1 MEVLMKIGEFATMN
15 HVTAKM
21 LRYYDKIGLLQPS
34 SVDSETGY
42 RIYDAAQSAFLN
54 WVIILK
60 NLDFSLLQI
69 RRMLSGPIDSAVV
82 INLLIQKRIDFISIQ
97 NEHIQK
103 KIQIDQLIHMLEK
116 EGFQMKN
123 EIDLLHVDAESVHEI
138 KKNMPNM
145 ELFIEQIRDLVVSFQ
160 EEDVIAIIRF
170 DIAHFKQVNDTYGF
184 DTGDRVIV
192 GCYELL
198 RRQVEKNLVH
208 PVIGRAGGDEFI
220 IFAKT
225 GLDEMKRC
233 AESIVTSLSQHDFT
247 PSGCPLSMGCYIG
260 GLCCTD
266 KRLGVIRKMIESS
279 IECLQKARET
289 GVNTV
294 YIK

>member
-1 MEVLMKIGEFATMN
+1 MKIGEFADMN
-15 HVTAKM
+15 HVTTKM
-21 LRYYDKIGLLQPS
+21 LRYYDNIGLLQPS
-34 SVDSETGY
+34 NVDSETGY
-42 RIYDAAQSAFLN
+42 RIYDASQSALLN
-54 WVIILK
+54 WIIILK

-69 RRMLSGPIDSAVV
+69 RRMLSGPIDGAII
-82 INLLIQKRIDFISIQ
+82 INWLVQKRIEFISIQ

-103 KIQIDQLIHMLEK
+103 KMQIDKLIHILEK
-116 EGFQMKN
+116 EGFKMKN
-123 EIDLLHVDAESVHEI
+123 EIDLLQVDSESVHEI

-145 ELFIEQIRDLVVSFQ
+145 EMFIEQVRDLAESFL
-160 EEDVIAIIRF
+160 EEDEISIIRF

-184 DTGDRVIV
+184 DVGDRVIV
-192 GCYELL
+192 ECYKIVSSY
-198 RRQVEKNLVH
+198 VEKNLIH

-220 IFAKT
+220 IFAKA
-225 GLDEMKRC
+225 GSDSIRKC
-233 AESIVTSLSQHDFT
+233 AEAIVASLSQHDYT
-247 PSGCPLSMGCYIG
+247 PVGCSLPIGCYIG
-260 GLCCTD
+260 GLSSTD